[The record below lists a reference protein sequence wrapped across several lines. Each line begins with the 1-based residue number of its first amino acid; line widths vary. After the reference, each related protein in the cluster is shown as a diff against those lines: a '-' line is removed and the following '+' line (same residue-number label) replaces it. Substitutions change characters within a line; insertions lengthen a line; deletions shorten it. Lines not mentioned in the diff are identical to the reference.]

1 MFIFVRGGY
10 QRAPKNQKKGETQI
24 PRAFMNTLYIWL
36 IAEIIQNVWFPVSN
50 QLIGIQYSFIWQHGV
65 WTTGILLSLSVTRTY
80 LLGKKIGTIVDFLPN
95 QIPFD
100 QPWDTK
106 GNLLEKWESGKLAVV
121 AVF

>member
-50 QLIGIQYSFIWQHGV
+50 QLTGIQYSFIWQHGV
-65 WTTGILLSLSVTRTY
+65 WTAIPVLNTYILIRA
-80 LLGKKIGTIVDFLPN
+80 KIGTIGDLLPN